1 MQPARHIDQFFT
13 TLSSRVHEKNSHKK
27 SIRRSPL
34 FTKSYSQT
42 SREFFR
48 ICFLIQR
55 TFYQLLELLIIKKT
69 FKILVCNTKKELLSF
84 LIRRCKLQIVNKS
97 ICLTAQGQFKN
108 DQIALPSD
116 IQDNLVMIQ
125 QKTLGKQ

>member
-1 MQPARHIDQFFT
+1 MYLISIDIYLQAFKNHI
-13 TLSSRVHEKNSHKK
+13 SS
-27 SIRRSPL
+27 
-34 FTKSYSQT
+34 
-42 SREFFR
+42 
-48 ICFLIQR
+48 
-55 TFYQLLELLIIKKT
+55 IIKKT
-69 FKILVCNTKKELLSF
+69 FKILVCNTGKELLSF

-116 IQDNLVMIQ
+116 IQDNLVMIK